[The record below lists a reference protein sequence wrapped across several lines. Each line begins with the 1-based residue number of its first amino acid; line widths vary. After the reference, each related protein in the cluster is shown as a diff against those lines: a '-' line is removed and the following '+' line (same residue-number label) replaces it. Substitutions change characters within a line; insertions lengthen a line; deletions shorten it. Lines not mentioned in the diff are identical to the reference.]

1 MDAINAVSITQELR
15 VTDIGGFKD
24 VPMNHALA
32 SAAQQLVGE
41 DEIDA

>member
-1 MDAINAVSITQELR
+1 MDAINDVSTTREMR
-15 VTDIGGFKD
+15 VPDIGGYKD
-24 VPMNHALA
+24 VPVNYALA